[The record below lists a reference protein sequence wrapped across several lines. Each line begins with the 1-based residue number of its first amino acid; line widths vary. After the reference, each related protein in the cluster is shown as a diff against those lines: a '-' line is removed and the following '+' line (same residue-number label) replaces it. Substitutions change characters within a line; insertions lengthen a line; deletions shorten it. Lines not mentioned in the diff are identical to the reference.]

1 MTAAPLND
9 TTERRLVLEAQ
20 AGNTHAFGELV
31 LAYQRFVFNLAYRA
45 LGDMQEAQ
53 DAAQE
58 TFLRAWLALPKFRAE
73 ARFSTWLYRIT
84 VNFCYNRRPRLRR
97 ELAELPIDEAPDL
110 PDDCAG
116 LGANPLNEVEK
127 SEQRAFIHRQI
138 DELQE
143 SYRLI
148 ISLRYQE
155 ELSYEEIAQVL
166 NMPLGTVKTGL
177 FRAKAQLRAA
187 LARKSP
193 YLQREALQR
202 EQKTGARPV
211 QEVA

>member
-9 TTERRLVLEAQ
+9 TNEHRLVLEAQ

-53 DAAQE
+53 DATQE

-73 ARFSTWLYRIT
+73 ARFSTWLYRIA

-97 ELAELPIDEAPDL
+97 ELAELPIDEAPGL
-110 PDDCAG
+110 SDDCDG

-127 SEQRAFIHRQI
+127 SELRAFIHRQI

-187 LARKSP
+187 LERKLP
-193 YLQREALQR
+193 PVLR
-202 EQKTGARPV
+202 EQETAAREV
-211 QEVA
+211 QEVV